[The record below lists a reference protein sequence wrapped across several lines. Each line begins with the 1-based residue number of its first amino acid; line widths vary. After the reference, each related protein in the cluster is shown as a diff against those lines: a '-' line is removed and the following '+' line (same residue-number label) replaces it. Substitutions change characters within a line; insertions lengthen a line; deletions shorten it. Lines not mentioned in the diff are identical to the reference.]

1 MAKLYPPNIEG
12 TIPAFY
18 TYGKTLLK
26 IPFSMNPAVSNDE
39 VAGFALKIKSVND
52 NSLIYTTRKTL
63 SELGASNYNLDR
75 NCYVTFNIS
84 SLYNNKTIIVGNFYK
99 IQIAYLSLEVSG
111 STRQIQEGYY
121 STVGITKYSSK
132 PTVSI
137 AGLSSN
143 KTNVHQYTYTGEY
156 TQSKIVSKKRTFLD
170 VTEKLYSS
178 RFDLLDA
185 DNNIV
190 QTSGEILHD
199 TSTDENRYRASEYY
213 TISEDLPLDKAY
225 YLKFTTTSINGL
237 VESSP
242 VYRIQQR
249 RRIPMA
255 LKIDLQISMDYENG
269 AAIIKMVSEK
279 FQVATGTFL
288 ISRASSEDNYA
299 WQNFKYFYLQSEEP
313 DKRIFKDY
321 TVKQGVTYKY
331 SIQQYNSSGIYSERQ
346 LSNSL
351 TIDFED
357 MYLYDGERQLR
368 IRYNPKVASFKKDLA
383 EQKVETIGSKYP
395 FIFRNGRVG
404 YKEFS
409 ISGLIS
415 YLTDENE
422 LFISKNELGINGDDT
437 TVLAN
442 NPTRNL
448 VGYNIAAERTFKMD
462 VLEWLTNGEA
472 KIFRSPSEGNYIV
485 RLMNVSM
492 SPTDSLGRMLH
503 TFTCT
508 AYEIAA
514 FSYENLATYGLLQ
527 VNDSTP
533 YVMRWKTIELENYY
547 SNEAKQRETTVE
559 LNDFPAYSIFFV
571 DMVQG
576 AKFGLQEA
584 SNADI
589 QWFVIGA
596 TGSYKMDFSSPI
608 ASIVMTKGDCLQGK
622 LTFGYKGA
630 VATIFDRVTGMT
642 NEDVPCEQYIG
653 GDNSNLV
660 EKINDSRTNVLLYYY
675 IKFLKREQRVV
686 YVDCFEVGTSP
697 SLSSINNQL
706 QFLYTDSDKAN
717 AQKVSR
723 NVFKNSDDSLNM
735 YHLKFCQTGKKI
747 DKNGKILYVIER
759 NGTEEEFDPDTGI
772 VWDCK
777 NDKFYLNSSYLFTGE
792 INGNN
797 ISVEDKEEFYTDCK
811 DLDVKSIS
819 FGRGVI
825 CELGYQKQITEYSW
839 EKSGDLKKAKDN
851 WIKLLQDYL
860 NGRDSGSLLGD
871 ALEAKRF
878 EVINAYSN
886 YVTKLKEVKE
896 NYEKETGVR

>member
-18 TYGKTLLK
+18 THGRTLLK
-26 IPFSMNPAVSNDE
+26 IPFSMNPAVAKDE
-39 VAGFALKIKSVND
+39 IAGFALKIKSVND
-52 NSLIYTTRKTL
+52 NSLIYTTRKTF
-63 SELGASNYNLDR
+63 SELGFGNYNLDR

-84 SLYNNKTIIVGNFYK
+84 GLYNNKTIIVGNFYK

-121 STVGITKYSSK
+121 STVGIVKYSHK
-132 PTVSI
+132 PRVTI
-137 AGLSSN
+137 AGLSAK

-156 TQSKIVSKKRTFLD
+156 TQSKIESGNRVFLD

-185 DNNIV
+185 NNNIV

-199 TSTDENRYRASEYY
+199 TSADENRYRASEYY

-242 VYRIQQR
+242 AYRIQQR

-255 LKIDLQISMDYENG
+255 LKINLQTSMDYENG

-288 ISRASSEDNYA
+288 ISRASSEDNYV

-313 DKRIFKDY
+313 DKRIFRDY

-351 TIDFED
+351 TVDFED

-383 EQKVETIGSKYP
+383 EQKIETIGSKYP
-395 FIFRNGRVG
+395 FIFRNGKVG

-415 YLTDENE
+415 YLADENE
-422 LFISKNELGINGDDT
+422 LFMTKSELGINGDDT
-437 TVLAN
+437 TVLGN

-492 SPTDSLGRMLH
+492 SPNDVLGRMLH

-508 AYEIAA
+508 AYEIAD
-514 FSYENLATYGLLQ
+514 FSYENLAFYNLLQ
-527 VNDSTP
+527 VNDSVP
-533 YVMRWKTIELENYY
+533 YVMRWKTVELKNYY
-547 SNEAKQRETTVE
+547 SNNSKERDTTVE

-576 AKFGLQEA
+576 AQFGLQEA
-584 SNADI
+584 SNADT

-608 ASIVMTKGDCLQGK
+608 TSIIMKKGDCLQGK

-630 VATIFDRVTGMT
+630 VATVFDRVTGMS

-653 GDNSNLV
+653 GDNTNLV
-660 EKINDSRTNVLLYYY
+660 DKINDSRTNVLLYYY
-675 IKFLKREQRVV
+675 IKFLKREQRVA
-686 YVDCFEVGTSP
+686 YVDYSEVGTSP
-697 SLSSINNQL
+697 SLSLMKENLKN
-706 QFLYTDSDKAN
+706 LYTDSDKAN

-723 NVFKNSDDSLNM
+723 DDFKNGDDSLNM

-747 DKNGKILYVIER
+747 DKNGKILYVIKR
-759 NGTEEEFDPDTGI
+759 NGAEEEFDPDTDI

-777 NDKFYLNSSYLFTGE
+777 NDKFYLNSSDLFIGK

-819 FGRGVI
+819 FERGVI
-825 CELGYQKQITEYSW
+825 CELGYQRQITEYSW
-839 EKSGDLKKAKDN
+839 EKSGNLKTFKDK
-851 WIKLLQDYL
+851 WTKLLQDYL
-860 NGRDSGSLLGD
+860 NDRDLGILLGEE
-871 ALEAKRF
+871 LEKKRL
-878 EVINAYSN
+878 EVIGAYSD
-886 YVTKLKEVKE
+886 YIKELKEVKE
-896 NYEKETGVR
+896 NYEKETGV